1 MRLFDLRFI
10 IAFLFGVYGV
20 VLVVVGLGF
29 TTAEDLTKAQG
40 VNINLWAGIAMVVLS
55 AVFAGWA
62 AVRPQ
67 FARTATETVADS
79 ALDSGP
85 DSGPTTGD
93 DLGKRG

>member
-40 VNINLWAGIAMVVLS
+40 ININLWAGIAMVVLS

-67 FARTATETVADS
+67 FARTEPVAGS
-79 ALDSGP
+79 APDLGP
-85 DSGPTTGD
+85 DSGPMTGD